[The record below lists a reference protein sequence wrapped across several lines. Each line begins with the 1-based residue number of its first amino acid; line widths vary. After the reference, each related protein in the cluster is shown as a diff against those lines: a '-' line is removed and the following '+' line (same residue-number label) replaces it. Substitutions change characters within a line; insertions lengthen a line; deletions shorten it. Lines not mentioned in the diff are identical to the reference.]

1 MQPDRLGDC
10 RDQPTAQALRT
21 DCLVPA
27 IDRALQGSVEAALEK
42 MTVIMEQ
49 GGDDQGLA
57 FAGALRKFGGL
68 KGVGQLG
75 DAFPAI

>member
-1 MQPDRLGDC
+1 M
-10 RDQPTAQALRT
+10 
-21 DCLVPA
+21 
-27 IDRALQGSVEAALEK
+27 K
-42 MTVIMEQ
+42 Q